1 MGMRFHIAMV
11 MLTILMGRMECLHAQ
26 QQYTEY
32 WFSFGCNYKPDPSD
46 TVVYGTGSRY
56 EIHISSLHHASGM
69 ICFTSTRDTVHFSVR
84 PGHAYSHPLDRNQI
98 LACYHQIPRDLGKV
112 TDMSVCVTSDSAV
125 SVSVISQQ
133 THSSDATQLLPVEA
147 WGTEYRMIMQSGR
160 YSSAGGTKTQELL
173 LLANRDGT
181 VVQMNGN
188 PLCTLNRGEILF
200 RRFNENLTGCRF
212 HSNHPIAVFDIQ
224 MLGYVPIDG
233 SADKAL
239 EQYYPQSTWGR
250 DFFVPVTCMDREF
263 VQVMATENN
272 TDIRQYGGT
281 LRTNIN
287 GVGKLSGLRAGEWVW
302 IEVFQENNGCYIHAN
317 RPVVV
322 NSFMPTYN
330 YYHHNGYSDPS
341 VVWISAAAQ
350 RVRQGLVKAYEI
362 PQGTT
367 VHDTLSALYYA
378 LVVIPTYGKDSTLV
392 SVNGRNPRPLSGGQW
407 RDHPSGWSYYNMPIL
422 FDTLTYTI
430 SNHCCGLQLYHYGV
444 STAESYH
451 EQASCM
457 YRNLKIAFYGNDTHY
472 LSLPDLRLCEQ
483 EVVFRGEVHDSL
495 KDGPGHIRWY
505 IDSVEELAARDS
517 LVWRKYFKRGIY
529 RLRMEVCYEDG
540 FTTQS
545 IESEL
550 HVVSLDVQTSTTPE
564 HCGRSDGIIRII
576 AQSEFPMTLEYY
588 LDSAEVYEDS
598 VTGLKAGQYLLR
610 VKDAYC
616 EQYDTVLVDS
626 LIGPQAAFGADPL
639 LANAG
644 MQISFTDSSVA
655 GDTPISGWWWDFGD
669 REEAWSRHA
678 AHIYRDSGSYTVMLV
693 VSDAGGC
700 TDTAVKELRIVR
712 GIWFPNAYVPLGQDG
727 SVRHFKPM
735 EENLPYRTFEMIVY
749 NRWGNVVWR
758 QSCKGGICPDYAD
771 DDFWWDGCNR
781 DGKTVSAG
789 VYFWVAKATFDSL
802 LPPLTMQGSVTV
814 FR

>member
-392 SVNGRNPRPLSGGQW
+392 SVNGRNPQPLSGGQW
-407 RDHPSGWSYYNMPIL
+407 RDHPSGWSYYNMPIF

-495 KDGPGHIRWY
+495 MDGPGHIRWY
-505 IDSVEELAARDS
+505 IDSVEEVAARDS
-517 LVWRKYFKRGIY
+517 LVWRKYFKRGVY
-529 RLRMEVCYEDG
+529 HLRMEVCYEDG

-550 HVVSLDVQTSTTPE
+550 HVVSLEVQAVSTPE
-564 HCGRSDGIIRII
+564 YCHRSDGSI
-576 AQSEFPMTLEYY
+576 AIVAHSDAPATLSY
-588 LDSAEVYEDS
+588 LMDS
-598 VTGLKAGQYLLR
+598 VVCADSVGGLHAGWYHLR
-610 VKDAYC
+610 VQDAYC
-616 EQYDTVLVDS
+616 TVERHVRVDS
-626 LIGPQAAFGADPL
+626 VEGPVADFVVTPEM
-639 LANAG
+639 ANVG
-644 MQISFTDSSVA
+644 MVVTFTDQSVSKD
-655 GDTPISGWWWDFGD
+655 DTIWQWQWFLADGSQSA
-669 REEAWSRHA
+669 ERHPM
-678 AHIYRDSGSYTVMLV
+678 HIYSKVMEDSVMLV
-693 VSDAGGC
+693 VTDGNGC
-700 TDTAVKELRIVR
+700 KDTAFRPLRIVDKLE
-712 GIWFPNAYVPLGQDG
+712 FPNAFAPVGSDGQP
-727 SVRHFKPM
+727 RYFTPM
-735 EENLPYRTFEMIVY
+735 EEKGCYRSFEMIIY
-749 NRWGNVVWR
+749 NRWGNRVWR
-758 QSCKGGICPDYAD
+758 QHCAGGSCPDYAD
-771 DDFWWDGCNR
+771 EAFWWDGR
-781 DGKTVSAG
+781 DMRGTPVSAG
-789 VYFWVAKATFDSL
+789 VYFWVAKATFDSG
-802 LPPLTMQGSVTV
+802 LPPLTLQGSVTV